1 MTLREKEDE
10 RRKGKK
16 GERGQGIESRRG
28 NGKDIAKICISFYKF
43 RTVCTTRAYYS
54 LFAVLVVEFVRE
66 DSRTSLVYVNFQRTM
81 FDDIR

>member
-1 MTLREKEDE
+1 MTLREKE
-10 RRKGKK
+10 
-16 GERGQGIESRRG
+16 GERGQGVESRRG

-66 DSRTSLVYVNFQRTM
+66 DSRTSLVYVNFQCSM
-81 FDDIR
+81 IFDSVVNSN

>member
-28 NGKDIAKICISFYKF
+28 NGKDIANICISFYKF

-54 LFAVLVVEFVRE
+54 LFAVLVVEFVKGRLSYE
-66 DSRTSLVYVNFQRTM
+66 SRLCKFPTYNVR
-81 FDDIR
+81 